1 MKKLLVFMLVAVF
14 AVFSAFAGGSN
25 ESAEEGPVV
34 INYYEWDVPNQQFV
48 EDFMAEHPDIKVE
61 VHTIPANGDRATKLD
76 IMAMSGSDIDVM
88 PIADGDQFIRFEQ
101 GMLAPLDEFIE
112 RDGLDMEASFGK
124 YAEWGLG
131 SDGHYYGIPYRATQT
146 MVYYNKDMF
155 DAAGVPYPSDD
166 WTYDE
171 YIDTARKMAAWGKD
185 QGIYGTYTHTYANE
199 WATIAGQVGQW
210 YTEDGKC
217 NIKDPA
223 WVKALEVRKMLDDEG
238 TQMSYGQ
245 IKAVNAV
252 INSSFLG
259 GKEAMVTAGSW
270 LVRDMKNKEKFP
282 FDFEVGVA
290 YMPRFDESVEGK
302 RSNYSTSVL
311 CIPQN
316 SQHKEEAWEF
326 IKYYV
331 ERASDAIAASGNL
344 PTCLPAYSDD
354 IVSTFCEG
362 SGLDE
367 SYGAK
372 FFDSDV
378 MLSTNKIMG
387 PNGAKYMQIINDEV
401 QLYFTGEESLEDT
414 LNKIEARV
422 NEEL

>member
-1 MKKLLVFMLVAVF
+1 MRKTAIVFFALVLSAAML
-14 AVFSAFAGGSN
+14 FAGGSKASS
-25 ESAEEGPVV
+25 SAEVV

-48 EDFMAEHPDIKVE
+48 EDFMKENPGIRVE

-112 RDGLDMEASFGK
+112 RDGFDMSNFGS
-124 YAEWGLG
+124 YAEWGKG

-155 DAAGVPYPSDD
+155 DAAGVPYPEDD
-166 WTYDE
+166 WTWDE

-199 WATIAGQVGQW
+199 WATIAGQVGKW
-210 YTEDGKC
+210 YTEDGLC

-223 WVKALEVRKMLDDEG
+223 WVRALETRKMLDDEG

-290 YMPRFDESVEGK
+290 YMPRYDESVEGL
-302 RSNYSTSVL
+302 RSNYSASVL

-316 SQHKEEAWEF
+316 SQHKEEAWKF

-344 PTCLPAYSDD
+344 PTYMPAYNED
-354 IVSTFCEG
+354 IVTTFCSG

-367 SYGAK
+367 AYGEK
-372 FFDSDV
+372 FFNNDV
-378 MLSTNKIMG
+378 QLSTNKIMG
-387 PNGAKYMQIINDEV
+387 PDGAKYMQIINDEV
-401 QLYFTGEESLEDT
+401 PLYFTGEKSLDDA
-414 LNKIEARV
+414 LNTIEKRV
-422 NEEL
+422 NEEIVG